1 LWYGLGMNETLTIFS
16 ERVDDIPL
24 LLAHVAR
31 MGVQPLLDTH
41 FPTHGNW
48 QGLSLGWVTVLWLA
62 HILSQADHRLSHVE
76 PWAEKRLHTLRGC
89 TGQRLHPLD
98 VSDDRLARVL
108 QAWSDDARWSTF
120 ENALTQQLVRV
131 YALRPERVRLDS
143 TTASG
148 TWAVTPEGVFQFGHS
163 KDHRPDLPQV
173 KVMMSTLDP
182 LGLPL
187 ATAVVPGHHADDPL
201 YIPAV
206 RQVRA
211 SLGQRGLLYV
221 GDCKMAAWETR
232 AFLHAGQDGSLCPLS
247 ALQVPAD
254 RLDAYLAPIWAGE
267 QDVIP
272 IYRPRTPGQQEPI
285 AEGYEVQEPVTAVV
299 AGESCTW
306 TERRLGIRSLAQAR
320 AGEAALRTRL
330 AQAQTALADL
340 QRRRQGKPR
349 CTEVVAV
356 REGAEAIVAR
366 YRVHGLLRLHDEAH
380 VGERSVRRYGARP
393 ATVRVERE
401 VRVRAEVDQDAVT
414 AAVQRLGWRVYATN
428 CHADHLTLTQ
438 AVLAYRSAYLIERGF
453 GRLKGQPLSLT
464 PMYLEREDHVTGLIR
479 LLSVGLRVLTLL
491 EFVVRRRLA
500 AEGGVLAGVYTGQ
513 PARVTAQPTAE
524 RLLATFQEVTLTI
537 IHEGRDTRWHLT
549 PLSPVQQR
557 ILALLD
563 LPLDVYTRLGAH
575 CSQPP

>member
-1 LWYGLGMNETLTIFS
+1 MNETVTILS

-24 LLAHVAR
+24 LLTQMAR

-48 QGLSLGWVTVLWLA
+48 QGLSLGWVTVIWLT

-76 PWAEKRLHTLRGC
+76 PWAEKRLHTLHGC
-89 TGQRLHPLD
+89 TGQSLHPLD

-108 QAWSDDARWSTF
+108 QALSDETRWTPF
-120 ENALTQQLVRV
+120 ESALTQQLVRV

-148 TWAVTPEGVFQFGHS
+148 SWAVTPEGIFQFGHS

-206 RQVRA
+206 KQVRA

-221 GDCKMAAWETR
+221 GDCKMAALETR
-232 AFLHAGQDGSLCPLS
+232 AFLHAGQDGYLCPLS
-247 ALQVPAD
+247 ALQVPAT
-254 RLDAYLAPIWAGE
+254 LLEAYLAPRWTGE

-272 IYRPRTPGQQEPI
+272 VYRHRTPGQVEQI
-285 AEGYEVQEPVTAVV
+285 AEGDEGQEPLTAIV
-299 AGESCTW
+299 AGEQYTW
-306 TERRLGIRSLAQAR
+306 TERRLVIRSLAQAR

-340 QRRRQGKPR
+340 QTRRQGKPR
-349 CTEVVAV
+349 CTELPAL
-356 REGAEAIVAR
+356 REAAEAIVAR
-366 YRVHGLLRLHDEAH
+366 YRVEGLLRLHYEEH
-380 VGERSVRRYGARP
+380 VCERPVRRYGVRP

-401 VRVRAEVDQDAVT
+401 VRVSAEVDQAAIT

-428 CHADHLTLTQ
+428 CHTDLLTLTQ

-479 LLSVGLRVLTLL
+479 LLAVGLRVLTLL

-500 AEGGVLAGVYTGQ
+500 ADGGILAGVYTGN
-513 PARVTAQPTAE
+513 PTRATAQPTAE
-524 RLLATFQEVTLTI
+524 RLLASFQEVTLTI

-563 LPLDVYTRLGAH
+563 FPVAVYTRLSAH

>member
-1 LWYGLGMNETLTIFS
+1 MNGTLTIFS

-48 QGLSLGWVTVLWLA
+48 QGLSLGWVTGIWLT
-62 HILSQADHRLSHVE
+62 HILSQADHRLNYVE
-76 PWAEKRLHTLRGC
+76 PWAAHRRHTLRGC
-89 TGQRLHPLD
+89 TSQPLHPLD
-98 VSDDRLARVL
+98 VSDDRLALVL
-108 QAWSDDARWSTF
+108 QALSDDARWSTF
-120 ENALTQQLVRV
+120 ESALTQQLIRV

-148 TWAVTPEGVFQFGHS
+148 AWAVTPESLFQFGHS

-173 KVMMSTLDP
+173 KVMLSTLDP

-187 ATAVVPGHHADDPL
+187 ATAVLPGHHADDPL

-221 GDCKMAAWETR
+221 GDCKMAAVETR
-232 AFLHAGQDGSLCPLS
+232 AFLHAGQDFYLCPL
-247 ALQVPAD
+247 
-254 RLDAYLAPIWAGE
+254 
-267 QDVIP
+267 
-272 IYRPRTPGQQEPI
+272 
-285 AEGYEVQEPVTAVV
+285 
-299 AGESCTW
+299 
-306 TERRLGIRSLAQAR
+306 
-320 AGEAALRTRL
+320 
-330 AQAQTALADL
+330 
-340 QRRRQGKPR
+340 
-349 CTEVVAV
+349 
-356 REGAEAIVAR
+356 EAILAR
-366 YRVHGLLRLHDEAH
+366 YRVQGLLRLHYEEH
-380 VGERSVRRYGARP
+380 VGERPGRRYGARP
-393 ATVRVERE
+393 ATVRVARE
-401 VRVRAEVDQDAVT
+401 VRVTAVGDQDAVT
-414 AAVQRLGWRVYATN
+414 AAVQRLGWRVSATN
-428 CHADHLTLTQ
+428 HPADHLTLRQ
-438 AVLAYRSAYLIERGF
+438 AVVAYRSAYLIERGF

-491 EFVVRRRLA
+491 AFVVRRRLTA
-500 AEGGVLAGVYTGQ
+500 DRGVLAGVYTGQ
-513 PARVTAQPTAE
+513 PTRATAQPTAE
-524 RLLATFQEVTLTI
+524 RLLATLQEVTLTI
-537 IHEGRDTRWHLT
+537 IHEGRATRWHLT

-575 CSQPP
+575 WSQPP

>member
-1 LWYGLGMNETLTIFS
+1 MNETLTIFS

-221 GDCKMAAWETR
+221 GDCKMAALETR

>member
-1 LWYGLGMNETLTIFS
+1 MNETLTIFS

-24 LLAHVAR
+24 LLTQMAR

-48 QGLSLGWVTVLWLA
+48 QGLSLGWVTVIWLT
-62 HILSQADHRLSHVE
+62 HILSQADHRLNHVE

-89 TGQRLHPLD
+89 TSQPLHPLD
-98 VSDDRLARVL
+98 VSDDRLALVL
-108 QAWSDDARWSTF
+108 QALSDDTRWSTF
-120 ENALTQQLVRV
+120 ESALTQQLVRV

-148 TWAVTPEGVFQFGHS
+148 SWAVTPEGLFQFGHS

-173 KVMMSTLDP
+173 KVMMSSLDP

-201 YIPAV
+201 YLPAV

-221 GDCKMAAWETR
+221 GDCKMAALETR
-232 AFLHAGQDGSLCPLS
+232 AFLHVGQDFYLCPLS

-254 RLDAYLAPIWAGE
+254 LLDSYLAPVWTGE
-267 QDVIP
+267 QDVTP
-272 IYRPRTPGQQEPI
+272 IYRPRTPGSPEQI
-285 AEGYEVQEPVTAVV
+285 AEGYELQEPLTAVV
-299 AGESCTW
+299 AGETCTW
-306 TERRLGIRSLAQAR
+306 TERRLVIRSLAQAQ
-320 AGEAALRTRL
+320 AGETALRARL
-330 AQAQTALADL
+330 AQAQTALASL
-340 QRRRQGKPR
+340 TTRRQGKPR
-349 CTEVVAV
+349 CTELTPV
-356 REGAEAIVAR
+356 REAAEAILAR
-366 YRVHGLLRLHDEAH
+366 YRVQGLLRLHYKEHVDE
-380 VGERSVRRYGARP
+380 RPVRRYGARP

-401 VRVRAEVDQDAVT
+401 VQVTAEIDQDAVT

-428 CHADHLTLTQ
+428 HHTAHLTLTQ
-438 AVLAYRSAYLIERGF
+438 AVLAYRSAYRIERGV

-500 AEGGVLAGVYTGQ
+500 ADGGVLAGIYTGQ
-513 PARVTAQPTAE
+513 PTRATAQPTAA

-537 IHEGRDTRWHLT
+537 IHAGRDTRWHLT

-557 ILALLD
+557 ILALLAF
-563 LPLDVYTRLGAH
+563 PLDVYTRLGTH

>member
-1 LWYGLGMNETLTIFS
+1 MNETLTILS

-24 LLAHVAR
+24 LLAQVAR
-31 MGVQPLLDTH
+31 MGVQPLRDAH

-48 QGLSLGWVTVLWLA
+48 QGLSLGWVTVIWLT
-62 HILSQADHRLSHVE
+62 HILSQADHRLNHVE

-89 TGQRLHPLD
+89 TGQSLHPLD
-98 VSDDRLARVL
+98 VSDDRLALVL
-108 QAWSDDARWSTF
+108 QALSDDTRWSTF
-120 ENALTQQLVRV
+120 ESALTQQLVRV
-131 YALRPERVRLDS
+131 YALRPERIRLDS

-148 TWAVTPEGVFQFGHS
+148 SWAVTPEGIFQFGHS

-221 GDCKMAAWETR
+221 GDCKMAALETR
-232 AFLHAGQDGSLCPLS
+232 AFLHAGQDFYLCPLS
-247 ALQVPAD
+247 ALQVPTD
-254 RLDAYLAPIWAGE
+254 LLEAYLAPIWTGE
-267 QDVIP
+267 QDVTA
-272 IYRPRTPGQQEPI
+272 IYRHQTAGDRAQL
-285 AEGYEVQEPVTAVV
+285 AEGYEVHEPVTAVV
-299 AGESCTW
+299 AGARCTW
-306 TERRLGIRSLAQAR
+306 TERRLVIRSLAQAR

-330 AQAQTALADL
+330 AQAQIALADL
-340 QRRRQGKPR
+340 QTRRQGKPR
-349 CTEVVAV
+349 CTELPAV
-356 REGAEAIVAR
+356 RAAAEAILAR
-366 YRVHGLLRLHDEAH
+366 YRVQGLLRLHYEEH
-380 VGERSVRRYGARP
+380 VGERPVRRYGARP

-401 VRVRAEVDQDAVT
+401 VRVTAVVDHDAVT

-428 CHADHLTLTQ
+428 HPADHLTLTQ

-464 PMYLEREDHVTGLIR
+464 PMYVEREDHVTGLIR
-479 LLSVGLRVLTLL
+479 LLAVGLRVLTLL

-500 AEGGVLAGVYTGQ
+500 ADGGVLAGVYTGN
-513 PARVTAQPTAE
+513 PTRATAQPTAE
-524 RLLATFQEVTLTI
+524 RLLATFQEVPLTI
-537 IHEGRDTRWHLT
+537 IHAGRDTRWHLT

-563 LPLDVYTRLGAH
+563 FPLEVYTRLSTH

>member
-1 LWYGLGMNETLTIFS
+1 MNETLTILS

-24 LLAHVAR
+24 LLAQVAR

-48 QGLSLGWVTVLWLA
+48 QGLSLGWVTAIWLT
-62 HILSQADHRLSHVE
+62 HIVSQADHRLNHVE
-76 PWAEKRLHTLRGC
+76 PWAEKRLHMLRGC
-89 TGQRLHPLD
+89 SGQPLHPLD
-98 VSDDRLARVL
+98 VSDDRLALVL
-108 QAWSDDARWSTF
+108 QALSDDAHWSTF
-120 ENALTQQLVRV
+120 ESALTQQLVRV

-148 TWAVTPEGVFQFGHS
+148 SWAVTPEGLFQFGHS

-173 KVMMSTLDP
+173 KVMLSTLDP

-187 ATAVVPGHHADDPL
+187 ATTVVPGHHADDPL

-206 RQVRA
+206 KQVRA

-221 GDCKMAAWETR
+221 GDCKMAALETR
-232 AFLHAGQDGSLCPLS
+232 AFLHAGQDFYLCPLS

-254 RLDAYLAPIWAGE
+254 LLEVYLAPIWTGQ
-267 QDVIP
+267 QDVTP
-272 IYRPRTPGQQEPI
+272 IYHHRTAGDREQI
-285 AEGYEVQEPVTAVV
+285 AEGSEVQEPLPAVV
-299 AGESCTW
+299 AGERCTW
-306 TERRLGIRSLAQAR
+306 TERRLVIRSLAQAR
-320 AGEAALRTRL
+320 TAELALRARL
-330 AQAQTALADL
+330 AQAQTALAAL
-340 QRRRQGKPR
+340 QIRRQGKPR
-349 CTEVVAV
+349 CTELPAV
-356 REGAEAIVAR
+356 REAAEAILAR
-366 YRVHGLLRLHDEAH
+366 YRVQGLLRLHYEEH
-380 VGERSVRRYGARP
+380 VCERPVRRYGLRP
-393 ATVRVERE
+393 ATVRIERE
-401 VRVRAEVDQDAVT
+401 VRVTAVIDHDAVT

-428 CHADHLTLTQ
+428 HPTDHFTLTQ

-479 LLSVGLRVLTLL
+479 LLAVGLRVLTLL

-500 AEGGVLAGVYTGQ
+500 ADRGVLAGVYTGN
-513 PARVTAQPTAE
+513 PTRATAQPTAE

-537 IHEGRDTRWHLT
+537 IYTGRDTRWHLT

-563 LPLDVYTRLGAH
+563 FPLDVYTRLSAH

>member
-41 FPTHGNW
+41 FPTPGNW
-48 QGLSLGWVTVLWLA
+48 QGRSLGWVTVLWLA

>member
-1 LWYGLGMNETLTIFS
+1 MNATLTILS

-24 LLAHVAR
+24 LLAQVAR
-31 MGVQPLLDTH
+31 MGGQPRLDAH

-48 QGLSLGWVTVLWLA
+48 QGLSLGWVTVIWLT
-62 HILSQADHRLSHVE
+62 HILSQADHRLNHVE
-76 PWAEKRLHTLRGC
+76 PWAEKRLHMLRGC
-89 TGQRLHPLD
+89 TGQPLHPLD
-98 VSDDRLARVL
+98 GSDDRLALVL
-108 QAWSDDARWSTF
+108 QALSDDARWSPF
-120 ENALTQQLVRV
+120 ESALTQQLVRV

-148 TWAVTPEGVFQFGHS
+148 SWTVTPEGIFQFGHS

-173 KVMMSTLDP
+173 KVMMATLDP

-206 RQVRA
+206 RQVQA
-211 SLGQRGLLYV
+211 SLGQHGLLYV
-221 GDCKMAAWETR
+221 GDCKRAALETR
-232 AFLHAGQDGSLCPLS
+232 AFLHAGQDFYLCPLS

-254 RLDAYLAPIWAGE
+254 RWEAYLAPIWTGE
-267 QDVIP
+267 QAVTP
-272 IYRPRTPGQQEPI
+272 IYCHRTAGDREQI

-299 AGESCTW
+299 AGARCMW
-306 TERRLGIRSLAQAR
+306 TERRLVLRSLAQAR

-330 AQAQTALADL
+330 VQAQTALAEL
-340 QRRRQGKPR
+340 QTRRQGKPR
-349 CTEVVAV
+349 CTELLAV
-356 REGAEAIVAR
+356 REATEAILAR
-366 YRVHGLLRLHDEAH
+366 YRVQGLLRLHYEEH
-380 VGERSVRRYGARP
+380 VCERPVRRYGARP

-401 VRVRAEVDQDAVT
+401 VRVTAVVDHDAVT

-428 CHADHLTLTQ
+428 PPADHLTLTE

-479 LLSVGLRVLTLL
+479 LLSGGLRVLTLL

-500 AEGGVLAGVYTGQ
+500 TDGGVLAGVYTGN
-513 PARVTAQPTAE
+513 PTRATAQPTAE

-537 IHEGRDTRWHLT
+537 LHVGRDTRWHLT

-563 LPLDVYTRLGAH
+563 FPLDVYTRLSAH

>member
-1 LWYGLGMNETLTIFS
+1 MNETLTIFS

>member
-1 LWYGLGMNETLTIFS
+1 MTETLTVLS

-24 LLAHVAR
+24 LLAQMAR
-31 MGVQPLLDTH
+31 MGVQPLLDLH
-41 FPTHGNW
+41 FPMHGNW
-48 QGLSLGWVTVLWLA
+48 QGLSLGWVTVIWLT
-62 HILSQADHRLSHVE
+62 HILSQADHRLNHVE

-89 TGQRLHPLD
+89 TSQPLHPLD
-98 VSDDRLARVL
+98 VSDDRLAIVL
-108 QAWSDDARWSTF
+108 QALSDDARWGTF
-120 ENALTQQLVRV
+120 ESALTQQLVRV

-148 TWAVTPEGVFQFGHS
+148 SWAVTPEGLFQFGHS

-201 YIPAV
+201 YTPAV

-221 GDCKMAAWETR
+221 GDCKMAALETR
-232 AFLHAGQDGSLCPLS
+232 ACLHAGQDFYLCPLS
-247 ALQVPAD
+247 VLQVPAD
-254 RLDAYLAPIWAGE
+254 LLDTYLAPVWTGE
-267 QDVIP
+267 QDVTP
-272 IYRPRTPGQQEPI
+272 IYRHRTPGHPEQI
-285 AEGYEVQEPVTAVV
+285 AEGYEVQEPLSAVV
-299 AGESCTW
+299 AGETCTW
-306 TERRLGIRSLAQAR
+306 TERRLVIRSLAQAQ
-320 AGEAALRTRL
+320 AGETALRARL
-330 AQAQTALADL
+330 AQAQTALASL
-340 QRRRQGKPR
+340 TTRRQGKPR
-349 CTEVVAV
+349 CTQLTTV
-356 REGAEAIVAR
+356 REAAEAALAR
-366 YRVHGLLRLHDEAH
+366 YRVQGLLRLHYEEHVDE
-380 VGERSVRRYGARP
+380 RPVRRYGARP

-401 VRVRAEVDQDAVT
+401 VRVTAEVDQDAVT

-428 CHADHLTLTQ
+428 HHTAYLTLTQ

-479 LLSVGLRVLTLL
+479 LRSVGLRVLTLL

-500 AEGGVLAGVYTGQ
+500 TDGGILAGVYTGN
-513 PARVTAQPTAE
+513 PARATAQPTAE
-524 RLLATFQEVTLTI
+524 RLLAAFQEVTLPL

-557 ILALLD
+557 ILALLAFS
-563 LPLDVYTRLGAH
+563 LDVYTRLGAH

>member
-1 LWYGLGMNETLTIFS
+1 MNETLTILS

-24 LLAHVAR
+24 LLAQVAR

-48 QGLSLGWVTVLWLA
+48 QGLSLGWVTVIWLT
-62 HILSQADHRLSHVE
+62 HILSQADHRLNHVE

-89 TGQRLHPLD
+89 IDQPLHPLD

-108 QAWSDDARWSTF
+108 QALSDDARWSTF

-148 TWAVTPEGVFQFGHS
+148 SWAVTPEGLFQFGHS

-173 KVMMSTLDP
+173 KVMLSTLDP
-182 LGLPL
+182 LGVPL

-206 RQVRA
+206 RQVRV

-221 GDCKMAAWETR
+221 GDCKMAALETR
-232 AFLHAGQDGSLCPLS
+232 AYLHEGQDFYLCPLS

-254 RLDAYLAPIWAGE
+254 LLDAYLAPIWTGE
-267 QDVIP
+267 QDVTP
-272 IYRPRTPGQQEPI
+272 IYRHRTPGDREQL
-285 AEGYEVQEPVTAVV
+285 AEGYEVQEPLTAVV
-299 AGESCTW
+299 AGERCMW
-306 TERRLGIRSLAQAR
+306 TERRLVIRSLAQAR
-320 AGEAALRTRL
+320 AGEAALHTRL

-340 QRRRQGKPR
+340 QTRRQGKPR
-349 CTEVVAV
+349 CTELPAV
-356 REGAEAIVAR
+356 REAAEAILAR
-366 YRVHGLLRLHDEAH
+366 YRVQGLLRLHYEER
-380 VGERSVRRYGARP
+380 VGERSVRRYGSRP
-393 ATVRVERE
+393 ATVRIERE
-401 VRVRAEVDQDAVT
+401 VRVTAVIDQEAIT

-428 CHADHLTLTQ
+428 HPAAHLTLTQ

-479 LLSVGLRVLTLL
+479 LLVVGLRVLTLL

-500 AEGGVLAGVYTGQ
+500 TDGGGLAGVYTGN
-513 PARVTAQPTAE
+513 PARATAQPTAE

-549 PLSPVQQR
+549 PLSSVQQR

-563 LPLDVYTRLGAH
+563 FPLDVYTRLGTH